1 MEDAILKFDATKILN
16 SRDAIQICMVSMA
29 DPRSNSS
36 IIYTHLI
43 ANSLFT
49 PRQISIISK
58 KLHGDNRTEKISS
71 GAYYR
76 QVKQCQKKVASV
88 LYSMILL
95 QSMGIV
101 QLETPA
107 TLSKLAE
114 QLAVIFASENSDTT
128 ARLNVDDVIS
138 VINEVIN
145 RMSKL

>member
-1 MEDAILKFDATKILN
+1 MP
-16 SRDAIQICMVSMA
+16 

-36 IIYTHLI
+36 TIYAHLV

-49 PRQISIISK
+49 PRQLSIISK
-58 KLHGDNRTEKISS
+58 KLQGGGTTEKISS

-76 QVKQCQKKVASV
+76 QVKQCRKKVTSV

-101 QLETPA
+101 QLEAPS

-114 QLAVIFASENSDTT
+114 QLAVIFASESSSDIMS
-128 ARLNVDDVIS
+128 RLNVDDVIS
-138 VINEVIN
+138 VINEVIK

>member
-1 MEDAILKFDATKILN
+1 MP
-16 SRDAIQICMVSMA
+16 
-29 DPRSNSS
+29 DPTSNSS
-36 IIYTHLI
+36 TIYAHLV

-49 PRQISIISK
+49 SRQLSIISK
-58 KLHGDNRTEKISS
+58 KLQGGGATEKISS

-76 QVKQCQKKVASV
+76 QVKQCRKKITSV

-101 QLETPA
+101 QLEAPS

-114 QLAVIFASENSDTT
+114 QLAVIFASENSSDVTI
-128 ARLNVDDVIS
+128 RLNVEDVIS
-138 VINEVIN
+138 VINEVVK

>member
-1 MEDAILKFDATKILN
+1 
-16 SRDAIQICMVSMA
+16 MA
-29 DPRSNSS
+29 DPKSNSS
-36 IIYTHLI
+36 VIYAHLI

-49 PRQISIISK
+49 PRQISIISN
-58 KLHGDNRTEKISS
+58 KLQRGGRTEKVSS

-76 QVKQCQKKVASV
+76 QVKQCRKKIASI

-114 QLAVIFASENSDTT
+114 QLVVIFASEDNSDVTT
-128 ARLNVDDVIS
+128 RLKVDDVIS
-138 VINEVIN
+138 VINEVIK

>member
-1 MEDAILKFDATKILN
+1 MPN
-16 SRDAIQICMVSMA
+16 PV
-29 DPRSNSS
+29 SNSS
-36 IIYTHLI
+36 TIYTHLV

-49 PRQISIISK
+49 PRQLSIILK
-58 KLHGDNRTEKISS
+58 KLQGGGTTEKISS

-76 QVKQCQKKVASV
+76 QVKQCRKKITSV

-101 QLETPA
+101 QLEAPS

-114 QLAVIFASENSDTT
+114 QLAVIFASESSSDVKTG
-128 ARLNVDDVIS
+128 LNVDDVIS
-138 VINEVIN
+138 VINEVIK

>member
-1 MEDAILKFDATKILN
+1 
-16 SRDAIQICMVSMA
+16 MA

-36 IIYTHLI
+36 TIYAHII

-49 PRQISIISK
+49 PRQLSIISK
-58 KLHGDNRTEKISS
+58 KLQGGGTTEKISS

-76 QVKQCQKKVASV
+76 QVKQCRKKVTSV

-101 QLETPA
+101 QLEAPS

-114 QLAVIFASENSDTT
+114 QLAVIFASESNSDVTT
-128 ARLNVDDVIS
+128 RLNVDDVIS
-138 VINEVIN
+138 VINEVIK

>member
-1 MEDAILKFDATKILN
+1 MPNPT
-16 SRDAIQICMVSMA
+16 
-29 DPRSNSS
+29 SNSS
-36 IIYTHLI
+36 TIYAHLV

-49 PRQISIISK
+49 PRQLSIISK
-58 KLHGDNRTEKISS
+58 KLQGGGTTEKISS

-76 QVKQCQKKVASV
+76 QVKQCRKKITSV

-101 QLETPA
+101 QLEAPS

-114 QLAVIFASENSDTT
+114 QLAVIFASESSSDVTT
-128 ARLNVDDVIS
+128 RLNVDDVIS
-138 VINEVIN
+138 VINEVIK